1 MHTQYDHIIVGSGAG
16 GAAAAYALAR
26 GGQRVLLVEKGRDL
40 PRDGST
46 LEVAR
51 VIKQGHF
58 KSKELWLDGRGAQF
72 APEEYF
78 NVGGKTR
85 WYGAALLRF
94 GRDEFAADAAFDCR
108 PWPIDY
114 DEMAPFY
121 AQAEGLLGVREFP
134 IEPGLQEILLR
145 LKRGGTDWESQPL
158 PLGLAAE
165 ITTDTTEAQHFDGFA
180 SVRGFKGDA
189 ESSLLQ
195 AVRALPNLTL
205 LTGAPVSAL
214 QAAPHDSRE
223 VRGVRTVEGAEY
235 YGDTV
240 ILAAGALH
248 SPRLLSDYLTVTN
261 QQDRLPAARHVGA
274 NYKRHVLTAVL
285 AFSTARQSD
294 LLRKTALLSSARFPH
309 SSVQPLG
316 FGADVLAELL
326 PGLMP
331 RALARAFA
339 ARAYGFFLQTED
351 GSHPANRVR
360 AANGPTNDHGLPVLD
375 YDPERTSACANEH
388 RELTRAF
395 RRALLSAGFVSGA
408 QAIPL
413 AGTAHAVG
421 TLMTGADPAHS
432 VVDANGRVHG
442 MANLF
447 VADGSVLPRSS
458 RVNPSLTIYAWGL
471 RLGEHLARGQPS

>member
-1 MHTQYDHIIVGSGAG
+1 MHSQYDHIIVGSGAG

-26 GGQRVLLVEKGRDL
+26 RGQRILLVEKGRDL

-58 KSKELWLDGRGAQF
+58 KSKELWLDGSGAQF

-114 DEMAPFY
+114 AEMEPFY
-121 AQAEGLLGVREFP
+121 AQAENLLGVHKFP
-134 IEPGLQEILLR
+134 IEPGLQEILSR

-165 ITTDTTEAQHFDGFA
+165 ITTDRTEAQHFDGFA

-195 AVRALPNLTL
+195 AIRPLPNLTL

-214 QAAPHDSRE
+214 LAASYDSRA
-223 VRGVRTVEGAEY
+223 VRGVRTEDGAEY
-235 YGDTV
+235 YSDTV

-248 SPRLLSDYLTVTN
+248 SPRLLSDYLTVTD
-261 QQDRLPAARHVGA
+261 QHDRLPAARHVGA

-316 FGADVLAELL
+316 FSTDVLIELL

-331 RALARAFA
+331 RALAGALA

-360 AANGPTNDHGLPVLD
+360 AANGHGLPELD
-375 YDPERTSACANEH
+375 YDPGRTSASANEH
-388 RELTRAF
+388 RALTRAF

-413 AGTAHAVG
+413 AGTAHACG
-421 TLMTGADPAHS
+421 TLMAGADPVHS

-471 RLGEHLARGQPS
+471 RVGEHLAGRQP